1 MESELVS
8 LKDFNA
14 LEVYL
19 RLLKIPT
26 SYCMK
31 NDLPSLCHW
40 LDLTSDGFALRLRK
54 EYPQL
59 TLQELNLCCLL
70 RMGYS
75 WKKIGGLMKVKGDTT
90 RRYIYRV
97 CSRLDIPG
105 NKKDFER
112 FIKTY

>member
-1 MESELVS
+1 MDRRVS
-8 LKDFNA
+8 MKDIEA

-19 RLLKIPT
+19 LLLREPDA
-26 SYCMK
+26 YDMQQ
-31 NDLPSLCHW
+31 DLFCLMHW
-40 LDLTSDGFALRLRK
+40 QYLTSDGFALRLRK

-75 WKKIGGLMKVKGDTT
+75 WKKIGELMKVKDGTA

>member
-1 MESELVS
+1 MENRVS
-8 LKDFNA
+8 IKDIEA

-19 RLLKIPT
+19 RLLREPIT
-26 SYCMK
+26 YDMQR
-31 NDLPSLCHW
+31 DLFSLMHW
-40 LDLTSDGFALRLRK
+40 LDLTSDGFALRLQR

-75 WKKIGGLMKVKGDTT
+75 WKKIGELMKVKDDTA

-112 FIKTY
+112 FVKTY